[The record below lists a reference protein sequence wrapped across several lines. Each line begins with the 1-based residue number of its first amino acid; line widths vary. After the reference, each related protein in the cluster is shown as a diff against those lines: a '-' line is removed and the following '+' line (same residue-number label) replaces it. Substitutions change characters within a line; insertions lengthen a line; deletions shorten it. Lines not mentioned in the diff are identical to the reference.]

1 MLLYYA
7 RRKDRG
13 FTLIE
18 MIAVV
23 IIIGIVAAI
32 AAPNFLGLLNRNR
45 VNEAMREIEGG
56 LKEAQKQAI
65 RNSRQCTVN
74 ITANGISNPTGAGGG
89 GCLLS
94 NRVLNNSVT
103 LNSNRTNIVFSG
115 KGNITINNDSGN
127 PRPVFIAYM
136 DNGTDKQ
143 GCVVVQSR
151 LGSIRTG
158 DYNGNASGTLGNNSS
173 DNCQ

>member
-1 MLLYYA
+1 MLLYSV
-7 RRKDRG
+7 RRLNKG

-18 MIAVV
+18 MITVV
-23 IIIGIVAAI
+23 IIVGVIAAI
-32 AAPNFLGLLNRNR
+32 ASPNLLGLLNRNR

-65 RNSRQCTVN
+65 RNRTQCTVD
-74 ITANGISNPTGAGGG
+74 ITANGISNPATGR

-94 NRVLNNSVT
+94 NRVLNNLVT
-103 LNSNRTNIVFSG
+103 LNSNRANIVFSG
-115 KGNITINNDSGN
+115 KGNITIDNASGN
-127 PRPVFIAYM
+127 PRPVLVAYM
-136 DNGTDKQ
+136 ANGTDKQ
-143 GCVVVQSR
+143 GCVVVQSS

-158 DYNGNASGTLGNNSS
+158 DYTGEPSGTLGNDSS